1 MKDELYSVRLVE
13 KQKINLQLFWRL
25 ILIIFFKRKMPKIL
39 FPVPEM
45 WGFDAFL
52 LHIIWII

>member
-52 LHIIWII
+52 LHII